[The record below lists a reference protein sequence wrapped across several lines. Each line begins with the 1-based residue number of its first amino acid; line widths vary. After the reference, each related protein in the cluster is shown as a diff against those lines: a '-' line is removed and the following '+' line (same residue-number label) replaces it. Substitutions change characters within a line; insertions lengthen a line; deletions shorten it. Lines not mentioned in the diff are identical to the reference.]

1 MGDPILELHL
11 VHCFLHV
18 AESGGFTQAS
28 RRLHLSQSAVSLKIQ
43 RLEALLDRKVFDR
56 TSRKMALT
64 PEGELLLGYARR
76 LIALNEEAVRTVSQ
90 RAKGGHLNLGVAQ
103 QFGQDFL
110 FRLISRF
117 RKAHPEITLGVEVG
131 MSANLLRGLDES
143 RFDVVL
149 AAEGPVA
156 NPLSVSD
163 GIIQDGVVRKEPM
176 KWVRAVDSKIDL
188 KRNPLPLVVFLP
200 PCGHRQRMIELLE
213 HRGRTWRAGYSS
225 ASLPAIQAAIEA
237 DCGIGILA
245 ASLVTQGMKI
255 IGKEAELPAFPDS
268 SIALYRRKS
277 ANETLA
283 GALITFV
290 KQAMEPPGAKRPKR
304 SAFS

>member
-1 MGDPILELHL
+1 MGHPILELDL

-18 AESGGFTQAS
+18 AESGSFTQAS
-28 RRLHLSQSAVSLKIQ
+28 LRLHLSQSAVSLKIQ
-43 RLEALLDRKVFDR
+43 RLEALLDRRVFDR

-90 RAKGGHLNLGVAQ
+90 RAKGGNLNLGVAQ

-131 MSANLLRGLDES
+131 MSANLLRGMEES

-149 AAEGPVA
+149 AAEGRVT
-156 NPLSVSD
+156 NPFSVSD
-163 GIIQDGVVRKEPM
+163 GIIQEAVVRREPM
-176 KWVRAVDSKIDL
+176 KWVRAMDSRIDL
-188 KRNPLPLVVFLP
+188 TQNPLPLVVFPP

-237 DCGIGILA
+237 DCGISVLA
-245 ASLVTQGMKI
+245 ASLMTQGMKI
-255 IGKEAELPAFPDS
+255 IGKEAKLPAFPDS
-268 SIALYRRKS
+268 SIALYRRRS
-277 ANETLA
+277 ANETLSD
-283 GALITFV
+283 ALITFI
-290 KQAMEPPGAKRPKR
+290 KQAMEPSGSKPRQK
-304 SAFS
+304 SASP